1 MTPNEWTALLV
12 LATATSFTPGPNT
25 TLSAALAANGGLRHA
40 GRFVLAVPAGW
51 GLLFGLCALGLGSVV
66 LAVPALRWGILL
78 AGSGYLLWLAW
89 RLAHAAAP
97 SANSAAAPLRVGFM
111 QGVMLQFLNIKA
123 WMLALSIVA
132 GWVAGK
138 ADAVERFFWILPV
151 LLTYAALSNF
161 TYALAGTLLREWL
174 AGPTVQGLPSYGR
187 LRGFN
192 RLMAT
197 ALVLTALWM
206 VWNGTRPVAT

>member
-25 TLSAALAANGGLRHA
+25 TLSASLAANGGLRNA

-51 GLLFGLCALGLGSVV
+51 GLLFALCALGLGSVV

-78 AGSGYLLWLAW
+78 AGSGYLVWLAW
-89 RLAHAAAP
+89 RLARSTPTGQP
-97 SANSAAAPLRVGFM
+97 SGTAPLQVGFL

-132 GWVAGK
+132 GWVAGQ
-138 ADAVERFFWILPV
+138 ADATARFFWILPV
-151 LLTYAALSNF
+151 LLTYAAVSNF

-174 AGPTVQGLPSYGR
+174 AGPTVQDVPSYRR

-197 ALVLTALWM
+197 ALVLTAAWM
-206 VWNGTRPVAT
+206 LWNGVRPVAT